1 MMSNNNNGQFG
12 LANVGNSCF
21 LNSTVQCLVGTDGL
35 REYFSQK
42 YELKNG
48 TIINKFQIDLEFA
61 KQNKNFK
68 TKSKK
73 ILTLH
78 WQKLIEKLW
87 NGPDSEH
94 EHCSVVNPLPFYKQL
109 AIVANESKK
118 ELAFNGTQND
128 FQEFLILLLE
138 ALHDSL
144 SRETKMSI
152 TGSDRNDMDKIDRMS
167 YENYIL
173 HFEKDMSIFVE
184 LFVGQIYTKIVGVE
198 CTHVSER
205 CDPIQFFPL
214 VVPESSRDVSLEYL
228 LKDYS
233 SETILDGD
241 EKWFCD
247 KCNQKVK
254 AISKISIWRL
264 PQYLI
269 LSLGRYQ
276 YVPSL
281 HKRNTKIDYPLEN
294 LNMSPFY
301 SGFESNSLKYNLYAV
316 GLHIG
321 NPMGGHY
328 ISFRKNP
335 DNNWYNFNDQS
346 VSQISPNVVV
356 NPGAYCLFYKRSD
369 L

>member
-1 MMSNNNNGQFG
+1 MTSHNIGQYG

-35 REYFSQK
+35 RDYFTEK
-42 YELKNG
+42 YELSKN
-48 TIINKFQIDLEFA
+48 IVMDKFQLDLQTD
-61 KQNKNFK
+61 KKIKNFK
-68 TKSKK
+68 TESKK
-73 ILTLH
+73 KLTIYWNKLLH
-78 WQKLIEKLW
+78 NLW
-87 NGPDSEH
+87 NGSNDPNSH
-94 EHCSVVNPLPFYKQL
+94 NVVNPIPFYKQL
-109 AIVANESKK
+109 AIVAEESKK

-144 SRETKMSI
+144 SRETIMVI
-152 TGSDRNDMDKIDRMS
+152 TGSDKNEMDKIDRIS

-173 HFEKDMSIFVE
+173 HFEKDMSIFIE
-184 LFVGQIYTKIVGVE
+184 LFVGQIYTKIMGVE
-198 CTHVSER
+198 CGHVSER

-214 VVPESSRDVSLEYL
+214 VVPASSKQVSLEYL
-228 LKDYS
+228 LHDYS
-233 SETILDGD
+233 SETLLDND
-241 EKWFCD
+241 EKWHCD

-264 PQYLI
+264 PPYLI

-276 YVPSL
+276 YVPRL
-281 HKRNTKIDYPLEN
+281 HKRNTMINYPLED
-294 LNMSPFY
+294 LDMSQFY

-328 ISFRKNP
+328 IAFRKNP
-335 DNNWYNFNDQS
+335 DGNWYNFNDQS
-346 VSQISPNVVV
+346 VNQISPDVVV

-369 L
+369 I